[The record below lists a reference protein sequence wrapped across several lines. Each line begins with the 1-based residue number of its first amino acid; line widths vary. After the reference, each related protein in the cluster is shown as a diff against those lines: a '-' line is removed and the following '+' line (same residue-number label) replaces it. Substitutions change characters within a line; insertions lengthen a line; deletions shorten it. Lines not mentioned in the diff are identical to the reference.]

1 MYIERIETL
10 NGDIKDIGGDKFDGQ
25 WIYKTKVLLSN
36 VTLTT
41 NKVQNIVC
49 SLKDYLPNDGHMYEV
64 IINAW
69 GNTGTASGNRIDV
82 RLFAGSSSTDASKVF
97 YQYLRSVITRTNSTR
112 YFGGS
117 VILPI
122 LPTDQALIM
131 RNTSSTAGTGNKIT
145 LNVYGY
151 RRINTNTEGN
161 YLKSISS
168 GNMDIPF
175 GGNNFNG
182 RWTYS
187 SKRLFYDKTF
197 TTSNNVYDISD
208 YLPKDNY
215 VYEVLME
222 GYTTTGSS
230 AGNSVQFTITDQATN
245 ISRVVSR
252 ILTRSSSSV
261 IDSYNCILPITAN
274 RKIKVDVVTSGTS
287 GNCGLSLSGYRRVG
301 TNI

>member
-25 WIYKTKVLLSN
+25 WVYKTKVLISN
-36 VTLTT
+36 VTLST
-41 NKVQNIVC
+41 NKAQNIVC

-82 RLFAGSSSTDASKVF
+82 RLFAGSSSTDGTKVF

-131 RNTSSTAGTGNKIT
+131 RNTTSTAGTGNKIT

-182 RWTYS
+182 RWTYAYKS
-187 SKRLFYDKTF
+187 LFYAKSFSTC
-197 TTSNNVYDISD
+197 NNIYDISD

-222 GYTTTGSS
+222 GYSRTGSS
-230 AGNSVQFTITDQATN
+230 AGNSVQFTIRDQATN
-245 ISRVVSR
+245 IGRTTSR
-252 ILTRSSSSV
+252 IVTRASSSV

-274 RKIKVDVVTSGTS
+274 RKIKIDVATSGTS
-287 GNCGLSLSGYRRVG
+287 GNCALTLRGYRRVG